1 MASLVS
7 SIGNQPFDICVDHVS
22 GEYKMSRTEHTRG
35 QKVQAESSQGYNEY
49 ILSRSAEHVRYGEL
63 EP

>member
-1 MASLVS
+1 MASLVPP
-7 SIGNQPFDICVDHVS
+7 IGNQPFDICVDHVS
-22 GEYKMSRTEHTRG
+22 GEYKMSRTEQMRG
-35 QKVQAESSQGYNEY
+35 QKVQAEGGQGYNEY